1 MLKTLRCTKCGNH
14 TVATSAKTL
23 AQRILCA
30 TCGHEIPV
38 TPSPN
43 LFERQGMM
51 RMGDDDGGDW
61 GGGGGDDDAGEEEED
76 DESEEGKK
84 KKKKKKGFFAGL
96 MGKVISALIGGVV
109 LGAICC
115 CAVVM
120 AFFFPSHPLVGE
132 WENTGTMVKVK
143 EKVKEKDDKGVEVEK
158 EVEKD
163 VPLDMLLKIEKTD
176 DKTGTG
182 VYTVIGPE
190 DTTKTYNFKWKDFD
204 KEKKT
209 VVFEMNNADDKF
221 WKDIK
226 SPATFTVDTS
236 VSNQLKLTSGA
247 ETMTFT
253 KVQPPPKEG
262 GGVKKGG
269 KRR

>member
-30 TCGHEIPV
+30 TCGLEITV

-61 GGGGGDDDAGEEEED
+61 GGGGGDDDASEEEDDD

-109 LGAICC
+109 LGAMCC

-132 WENTGTMVKVK
+132 WENFGTQMV
-143 EKVKEKDDKGVEVEK
+143 KVKEKDDKDKEIEK
-158 EVEKD
+158 EVSQD
-163 VPLDMLLKIEKTD
+163 VAYKLKLDKTD
-176 DKTGTG
+176 DKSGTG
-182 VYTVIGPE
+182 VYTFEGGDENAAP
-190 DTTKTYNFKWKDFD
+190 KTYNFKWKDFD

-226 SPATFTVDTS
+226 SPATFNVDTS
-236 VSNQLKLTSGA
+236 VSNQLKLTSGT

-253 KVQPPPKEG
+253 KVQPAPKEG
-262 GGVKKGG
+262 GGGKKGGG